1 MFVLLT
7 IFIFLII
14 LTILVVI
21 HEAGH
26 YFTAKFFG
34 IKVEEFGFGFPPKAL
49 SIKKGETVYSINW
62 LPIGGFVKLY
72 GEDEAGGGS
81 VKLKPSEKVA
91 DEKRAFYAQNVW
103 KRALVVVAGVV
114 MNTVLAMVIF
124 YIFFVFSNF
133 QTILPKI
140 GDYKFFGANQR
151 IIEQGVVVENV
162 AKNSPAAAIGIKPKS
177 KILSVAGK
185 KVTSQQG
192 MLSVVA
198 ENKGKQIP
206 ISWQELTTKKIHTKK
221 ITPRVN
227 PPKNQGSLGIQF
239 EFSPV
244 ALMVISYDTPTQKLF
259 SGITQTLNIMPWQ
272 LDAIGSL
279 ITKSMKEN
287 NAKPVSEAVSG
298 PVGIGFAVGSI
309 LQIPN
314 IKVAVLQL
322 LNLAAIMSAA
332 LAFFNVLPIPAL
344 DGGRLFF
351 ILIEGI
357 TGRKVNQKVEGMI
370 HTAGFVVLLGLI
382 LLITFQDLNRF
393 VVPLFFK

>member
-1 MFVLLT
+1 
-7 IFIFLII
+7 
-14 LTILVVI
+14 
-21 HEAGH
+21 
-26 YFTAKFFG
+26 
-34 IKVEEFGFGFPPKAL
+34 
-49 SIKKGETVYSINW
+49 
-62 LPIGGFVKLY
+62 
-72 GEDEAGGGS
+72 
-81 VKLKPSEKVA
+81 
-91 DEKRAFYAQNVW
+91 
-103 KRALVVVAGVV
+103 
-114 MNTVLAMVIF
+114 
-124 YIFFVFSNF
+124 
-133 QTILPKI
+133 
-140 GDYKFFGANQR
+140 
-151 IIEQGVVVENV
+151 
-162 AKNSPAAAIGIKPKS
+162 
-177 KILSVAGK
+177 
-185 KVTSQQG
+185 

-198 ENKGKQIP
+198 ENKGKEIP
-206 ISWQELTTKKIHTKK
+206 ISWQELATKKIYTKM

-279 ITKSMKEN
+279 LAKSMKEN

-314 IKVAVLQL
+314 AQVAILQL